1 MKEMRSLLKEQK
13 NQVQESY
20 VSQLLEKWNPLL
32 KGVRSDYTRGTMA
45 VLFENQ
51 ANYLKEL
58 TEETRT
64 TNVGEYLKYV
74 FPILRR
80 VWPRSCVA

>member
-1 MKEMRSLLKEQK
+1 MGTEMRSILREQAEGMK
-13 NQVQESY
+13 KSY
-20 VSQLLEKWNPLL
+20 VGQLLEKWNPLL
-32 KGVRSDYTRGTMA
+32 KGVKSDYTRGTMA

-64 TNVGEYLKYV
+64 TNVGEFLKYV
-74 FPILRR
+74 FPVL
-80 VWPRSCVA
+80 A

>member
-1 MKEMRSLLKEQK
+1 MKQDMRELLNEQQK
-13 NQVQESY
+13 AVSQSY
-20 VSQLLEKWNPLL
+20 VGQLLEKWNPML
-32 KGVRSDYTRGTMA
+32 KGVKSDYTRGTMA

-64 TNVGEYLKYV
+64 TNVG
-74 FPILRR
+74 
-80 VWPRSCVA
+80 

>member
-1 MKEMRSLLKEQK
+1 MKQDMRALLNEQQK
-13 NQVQESY
+13 AVSQSY
-20 VSQLLEKWNPLL
+20 VGQLLEKWNPML
-32 KGVRSDYTRGTMA
+32 KGVKSDYTRGTMA

-64 TNVGEYLKYV
+64 TNVG
-74 FPILRR
+74 
-80 VWPRSCVA
+80 